1 MAFNLR
7 FGIFEILDN
16 FNYKLK
22 KTIFFQI
29 MGCLEIPKK

>member
-22 KTIFFQI
+22 KTIFFSDNG
-29 MGCLEIPKK
+29 MFRNT